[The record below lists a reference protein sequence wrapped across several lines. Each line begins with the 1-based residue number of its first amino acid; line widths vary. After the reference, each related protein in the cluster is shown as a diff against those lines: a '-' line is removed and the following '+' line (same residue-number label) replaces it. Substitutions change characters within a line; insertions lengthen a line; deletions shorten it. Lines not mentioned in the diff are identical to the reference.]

1 MRVKLHFSAVSISF
15 AGCCQKLLINHKEN
29 LTDAFQAQSM
39 IFNIYEIK
47 NHSINGKV
55 YYASEDGTRE
65 IWYGTCG
72 LWIVGDP
79 SNRCVAFRQK
89 IN

>member
-1 MRVKLHFSAVSISF
+1 M
-15 AGCCQKLLINHKEN
+15 
-29 LTDAFQAQSM
+29 TDAFQAQSM

-55 YYASEDGTRE
+55 YYASEDGTDE

-72 LWIVGDP
+72 VWMVGNP
-79 SNRCVAFRQK
+79 SDRCVAFRQK
-89 IN
+89 MNLLINEKFSMQRSMYRICLL